1 MNYLTQKGEKAKL
14 QKGKTQETPGRK
26 WTKQKSQKDIINFS
40 GSISSII
47 LYSLVLSSSKRLQ
60 FYLQ

>member
-47 LYSLVLSSSKRLQ
+47 LYSLV
-60 FYLQ
+60 FI